1 MSQQAEKVRVN
12 LKLNRATHSRLK
24 VWCAQRGVSIQSAL
38 ERLLERR
45 FAATV
50 STAAEDPK

>member
-1 MSQQAEKVRVN
+1 MSQPTSEKVRVN

-38 ERLLERR
+38 ERLLDRR
-45 FAATV
+45 FAAG
-50 STAAEDPK
+50 AQEEAK